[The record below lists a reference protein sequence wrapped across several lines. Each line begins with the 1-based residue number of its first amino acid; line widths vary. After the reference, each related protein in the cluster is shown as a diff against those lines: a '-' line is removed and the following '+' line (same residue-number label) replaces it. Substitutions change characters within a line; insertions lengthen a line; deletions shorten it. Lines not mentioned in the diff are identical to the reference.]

1 MKTCVPDGVILDE
14 IAGLWR
20 CKYCPSR
27 NYFSK
32 TTDWADPKGKWN
44 LHGVNCEYYLEM
56 VNSPTKRNN
65 SCSPLNMST
74 SLDNAVLL
82 ASLYSTT
89 CAALRLLTLSDDGSC
104 LHHVQH

>member
-44 LHGVNCEYYLEM
+44 LHGINCEYYLEM
-56 VNSPTKRNN
+56 VNSPTKRKVV
-65 SCSPLNMST
+65 
-74 SLDNAVLL
+74 SLKGTAAEPVKKRTKSLIL
-82 ASLYSTT
+82 AGICMT
-89 CAALRLLTLSDDGSC
+89 
-104 LHHVQH
+104 